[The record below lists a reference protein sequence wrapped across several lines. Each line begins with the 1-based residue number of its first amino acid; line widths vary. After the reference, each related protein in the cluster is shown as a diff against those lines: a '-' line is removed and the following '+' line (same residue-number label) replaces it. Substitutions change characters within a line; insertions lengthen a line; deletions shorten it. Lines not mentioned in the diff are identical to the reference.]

1 MAGDY
6 GLSVVNNSG
15 STVINSSKKILVF
28 SERGAFAIKSRH
40 SDSQGVGIYNFI
52 KPIKTLAPPQIF
64 LRTVSATSSSIIL
77 YVVIMY
83 GGAGNWTGVGFTSGA
98 GGIDLQNHNMEIVVC
113 KYSDALP
120 ASQYGMVL
128 RDENGAILFSAED
141 RVVRYSRFTKNW
153 IRTRSTFTDTYSSDI
168 TPSADEFICM
178 SQMDRGVNWY
188 AGQSAYATL
197 QIRLNNAPA
206 LNMKVQLQNL
216 GDLYGQGTNG
226 TCFSIPVCR
235 FPVDRYYNV

>member
-6 GLSVVNNSG
+6 GLLVVNNSG
-15 STVINSSKKILVF
+15 STVINSNRKILVF
-28 SERGAFAIKSRH
+28 SERGAFAIKSKH

-52 KPIKTLAPPQIF
+52 KPIKTQAPPQIF
-64 LRTVSATSSSIIL
+64 LRTVSATNPSIVL
-77 YVVIMY
+77 YLVIMY
-83 GGAGNWTGVGFTSGA
+83 GSAGNWTGVGFTSGA
-98 GGIDLQNHNMEIVVC
+98 GGANLQNHDMEIVVC

-120 ASQYGMVL
+120 TSQYGMVL
-128 RDENGAILFSAED
+128 RDKVGDILFSAED
-141 RVVRYSRFTKNW
+141 RIVRYSRFTKNW
-153 IRTRSTFTDTYSSDI
+153 VRTRGTFTDTYSSDI
-168 TPSADEFICM
+168 APSSDEFICL

-197 QIRLNNAPA
+197 QIRLNYAPA

-216 GDLYGQGTNG
+216 GDLYGQGTNA
-226 TCFSIPVCR
+226 TCFSIPVCK

>member
-15 STVINSSKKILVF
+15 ATVISSDRKILVF
-28 SERGAFAIKSRH
+28 SERGSFVIKSRY
-40 SDSQGVGIYNFI
+40 SDSQGIGIYNFI
-52 KPIKTLAPPQIF
+52 KPVKTEAPPQIF
-64 LRTVSATSSSIIL
+64 LRTVSATSTSIIL
-77 YVVIMY
+77 YIVIMY
-83 GGAGNWTGVGFTSGA
+83 GSAGNWTGVGFTSGA
-98 GGIDLQNHNMEIVVC
+98 GGTDLQNHNMEIVVC

-120 ASQYGMVL
+120 TSQYGMVL
-128 RDENGAILFSAED
+128 RDGNGAILFSAED
-141 RVVRYSRFTKNW
+141 RIVRYSRFTKNW
-153 IRTRSTFTDTYSSDI
+153 LSTSSTFTATYTSDI
-168 TPSADEFICM
+168 TPSADEFICV

-188 AGQSAYATL
+188 AGRSAYASL

-226 TCFSIPVCR
+226 TCFSIPVCK
-235 FPVDRYYNV
+235 FPIDKYYNV